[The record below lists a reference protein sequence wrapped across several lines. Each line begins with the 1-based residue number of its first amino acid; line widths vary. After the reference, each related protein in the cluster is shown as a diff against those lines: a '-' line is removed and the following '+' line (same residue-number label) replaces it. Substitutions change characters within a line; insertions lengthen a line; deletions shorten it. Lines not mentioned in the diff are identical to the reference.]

1 VVAPV
6 LPRGLVNLKL
16 AKYRPAVFVA
26 PQGAGR
32 SPWPVVVILHGNF
45 DRPEWECEWW
55 LPARRLGWLL
65 CPRGRRRPGVDRRL
79 DRWTYAGSTFVTR
92 ELHAA
97 LDVLKRRFVSLVRE
111 QDALLIGFSLGGILG
126 PRVMLGSRLR
136 FTRAIFVEGGAG
148 VSPGQIRTLKKRG
161 LKRVAYLC
169 GQYSGCGSKAR
180 RAVRLWRRR
189 GVEARLWIMPGVGHN
204 YNEDFAPL
212 AERVLAWLQRP
223 ASDKP
228 EK

>member
-1 VVAPV
+1 M
-6 LPRGLVNLKL
+6 NLKL

-26 PQGAGR
+26 PRGAGR

-55 LPARRLGWLL
+55 LSARSFGWLL

-79 DRWTYAGSTFVTR
+79 DRWTYAGSAFVNR
-92 ELHAA
+92 EVHAA
-97 LDVLKRRFVSLVRE
+97 LDVLKKRFTSLIRE
-111 QDALLIGFSLGGILG
+111 QDAMLIGFSLGGIMG

-148 VSPGQIRTLKKRG
+148 VSRGQIKKLKKGG
-161 LKRVAYLC
+161 LTRVAYLC
-169 GQYSGCGSKAR
+169 GQFSGCGPKAKK
-180 RAVRLWRRR
+180 AVRRWKRS
-189 GVEARLWIMPGVGHN
+189 GVNARLWIMPGVGHN

-212 AERVLAWLQRP
+212 AAKVLQWLRRP
-223 ASDKP
+223 APNKVSK
-228 EK
+228 